1 MTATSDFLRQL
12 NPSQRAAVEHHRG
25 PLLVVAGAGSGK
37 TRALTYRVAN
47 LILKHRVDPEQILAV
62 TFTNKAAKEMKARV
76 ETLFA
81 QTLAA
86 QTHGKALEVL
96 EAAEQTQLR
105 SRVWRT
111 YIKPLWIGTFH
122 SLCGKILRF
131 DINKYRDENGRQWT
145 RSFTIFDESDVHALV
160 KDIVVNQLNLDDR
173 KFKPKTVRYAI
184 SNAKNKGWSPA
195 ELERNEPG
203 YRGRT
208 IAEVYRAYQ
217 DQLAA
222 NNALDF
228 DDLIRVPVELFQQNP
243 DVLQYW
249 HDKFRHILVDEYQ
262 DTNRTQYNLI
272 RLLATNGQNP
282 REFEDWQ
289 KRSVFVV
296 GDVDQSI
303 YSFRMADFT
312 ILLDFQDDF
321 GDGLEDD
328 LTQTMVKLEENY
340 RSTQTILEVANS
352 LIELNS
358 ERIDKVLRPTRG
370 EGEPICIYRADDDR
384 EEADFVA
391 SQIAALVRENPE
403 LNWGDFAI
411 LYRTNAQSRS
421 FEELLLQRHIRYQ
434 VIGGLRFYDRREIK
448 DVLAYLRVIVNPAD
462 SVSLKRVIN
471 VPKRG
476 IGKTTLAKIDSVAQ
490 QLNVPFWD
498 IISDETSIKTVAG
511 SRAKQIL
518 EFVQLIQ
525 DQQAQ
530 VNQAEAREIFEAVIE
545 ESGYIDALKQEGTDE
560 ADNRRQN
567 VEELYNALV
576 QYGEDSDDTSLSAFL
591 ASASLASDLDNLDDG
606 EAAVSLMTLHSA
618 KGLEFPI
625 VFLVGLEDGLFPNY
639 RSQQDPRA
647 LEEERRLCY
656 VGITRAQEQL
666 FLTHALSRRLWGQ
679 VQTAAPSQFLGE
691 LPREFIQGNT
701 APRQRAASARGQ
713 GSSSSSNVAQLTQ
726 DWKVGDRIIHEHFGM
741 GEVSMI
747 FGKAPKLSLAVK
759 FARAGQKIV
768 DPKHEPMQR
777 LR

>member
-12 NPSQRAAVEHHRG
+12 NPSQRTAVQHHQG

-47 LILKHRVDPEQILAV
+47 LIVKHRVDPEQILAV

-81 QTLAA
+81 QNLAA
-86 QTHGKALEVL
+86 QTHQKPL
-96 EAAEQTQLR
+96 EALDLAEQTQLR

-173 KFKPKTVRYAI
+173 KFNPKTVRYAI

-195 ELERNEPG
+195 DVERNDAN

-217 DQLAA
+217 DRLAA

-282 REFEDWQ
+282 RDFDNWP

-312 ILLDFQDDF
+312 ILLDFQQDF
-321 GDGLEDD
+321 GDGLDDD

-340 RSTQTILEVANS
+340 RSTQTILEVANF
-352 LIELNS
+352 LIERNT
-358 ERIDKVLRPTRG
+358 ERIEKVLRPTRG
-370 EGEPICIYRADDDR
+370 EGEPICIYRADDER

-391 SQIAALVRENPE
+391 SQMTALMRENPE

-421 FEELLLQRHIRYQ
+421 FEELLVQRNIPYQ

-498 IISDETSIKTVAG
+498 IISDETSIRTVAG
-511 SRAKQIL
+511 SRAKRIL
-518 EFVQLIQ
+518 EFVELIQ
-525 DQQAQ
+525 GQQA
-530 VNQAEAREIFEAVIE
+530 VVDNTEATDIFTAVIE
-545 ESGYIDALKQEGTDE
+545 ESGYIEALKQEGTEE
-560 ADNRRQN
+560 AENRRQN

-576 QYGEDSDDTSLSAFL
+576 QYGEESEDTSLSGFL
-591 ASASLASDLDNLDDG
+591 ASASLASDLDNLDDDDS
-606 EAAVSLMTLHSA
+606 AVSLMTLHSA
-618 KGLEFPI
+618 KGLEFPV
-625 VFLVGLEDGLFPNY
+625 VFVVGMEDGLFPNY

-666 FLTHALSRRLWGQ
+666 FLSHALSRRLWGQ

-691 LPREFIQGNT
+691 LPREFIKGNT
-701 APRQRAASARGQ
+701 QPRNRVAAKGK
-713 GSSSSSNVAQLTQ
+713 GSTASNRAQLTQ
-726 DWKVGDRIIHEHFGM
+726 DWKVGDRVVHDHFGM

-747 FGKAPKLSLAVK
+747 FGNAPKLSLAVK
-759 FARAGQKIV
+759 FARAGQKII

-777 LR
+777 L

>member
-12 NPSQRAAVEHHRG
+12 NPCQRSAVQHHQG

-81 QTLAA
+81 QNLAA
-86 QTHGKALEVL
+86 QTHDKPL
-96 EAAEQTQLR
+96 EALDLAEQTQLR

-145 RSFTIFDESDVHALV
+145 RSFTIFDESDVHPLV

-173 KFKPKTVRYAI
+173 KFNPKTVRYAI

-195 ELERNEPG
+195 DVERNEAN

-272 RLLATNGQNP
+272 RLLATNGQHP
-282 REFEDWQ
+282 QDFDDWP

-312 ILLDFQDDF
+312 ILLDFQNDF
-321 GDGLEDD
+321 GDGLDD
-328 LTQTMVKLEENY
+328 ELTETMVKLEENY

-352 LIELNS
+352 LIERNT
-358 ERIDKVLRPTRG
+358 ERIEKVLRPTRG
-370 EGEPICIYRADDDR
+370 EGEPICIYRADDER

-391 SQIAALVRENPE
+391 SQMAALMRENPE

-421 FEELLLQRHIRYQ
+421 FEDILVQRNIPSQ

-476 IGKTTLAKIDSVAQ
+476 IGKTTLGKIDSVAQ

-498 IISDETSIKTVAG
+498 IISDETSIRTVAG
-511 SRAKQIL
+511 SRAKRIL
-518 EFVQLIQ
+518 EFVELIQ
-525 DQQAQ
+525 RQQA
-530 VNQAEAREIFEAVIE
+530 VVDNTEATDIFTAVIE
-545 ESGYIDALKQEGTDE
+545 ESGYIEALKQEGTEE
-560 ADNRRQN
+560 AENRRQN

-576 QYGEDSDDTSLSAFL
+576 QYGEESEDTSLSGFL
-591 ASASLASDLDNLDDG
+591 ASASLASDLDNLDDDDS
-606 EAAVSLMTLHSA
+606 AVSLMTLHSA
-618 KGLEFPI
+618 KGLEFPV
-625 VFLVGLEDGLFPNY
+625 VFVVGMEDGLFPNY

-666 FLTHALSRRLWGQ
+666 FLSHALSRRLWGQ

-691 LPREFIQGNT
+691 LPREFIKGNT
-701 APRQRAASARGQ
+701 QPRNRVAAKGKGYA
-713 GSSSSSNVAQLTQ
+713 SSNRAQLTQ
-726 DWKVGDRIIHEHFGM
+726 DWKVGDRLVHDHFGM

-759 FARAGQKIV
+759 FARAGQKII

-777 LR
+777 L